1 MFHNG
6 NRGLC
11 SSDGGGVVDPEVEV
25 NESYKRFWA
34 FCSQRLCLVVDIA
47 AWYDIWTVV
56 HGDTDFTWRTI
67 HNSLLR
73 RAAPGAPVIMAP
85 YEWWK
90 VLIDG
95 TVCPV
100 TPGPSPSVGTRI
112 VNDSEEV
119 EDGSD
124 PESDTFILLDPQ
136 FSEMEEFADSDE
148 VLVQDS
154 AGQQRQRTCSA
165 EDVAIFNAATK
176 PRQMKIL

>member
-1 MFHNG
+1 MLF
-6 NRGLC
+6 
-11 SSDGGGVVDPEVEV
+11 
-25 NESYKRFWA
+25 
-34 FCSQRLCLVVDIA
+34 
-47 AWYDIWTVV
+47 
-56 HGDTDFTWRTI
+56 
-67 HNSLLR
+67 
-73 RAAPGAPVIMAP
+73 AP

-90 VLIDG
+90 ALIDG

-148 VLVQDS
+148 GLVQDS
-154 AGQQRQRTCSA
+154 PGQQQRNCSA
-165 EDVAIFNAATK
+165 GDVAIFNAATK